1 MGEVCSSLT
10 CKEKGLNHTFW
21 TKSVRENDEGS
32 ASVRCLNPTTL
43 DAIYVPEQLQTK
55 SKPKVWPLERLFKGR
70 ILRLTRFCGGG
81 GGVARE

>member
-43 DAIYVPEQLQTK
+43 DAICV
-55 SKPKVWPLERLFKGR
+55 
-70 ILRLTRFCGGG
+70 LTRTVTNQIKES
-81 GGVARE
+81 VATGKIVQR